1 MRIDFL
7 VEGQV
12 DALMAVRILEYC
24 KHEPGTAFGK
34 KGWNYIAQKIAAFDK
49 SLGLTGLLTL
59 VDFMDTG
66 AKCPSDVV
74 RDWLPN
80 RAQTHIFR
88 LVVREIESWILADR
102 HGIADFLSVPLAKIP
117 ANPETIQDP
126 KLTLVN
132 LARGSR
138 SKSVKESLVPRLGQA
153 ASEGPLYS
161 TELGRFVAEKWSP
174 GAARLCSN
182 SLDRCI
188 IRLNQMHRN
197 NHGEV

>member
-1 MRIDFL
+1 MRVDFL
-7 VEGQV
+7 VEGHV
-12 DALMAVRILEYC
+12 DALMAARILEYC
-24 KHEPGTAFGK
+24 EHEPGTAYGK

-49 SLGLTGLLTL
+49 SVGLTGLLTL

-66 AKCPSDVV
+66 ARCPSDVV

-80 RAQTHIFR
+80 RAQTHVFR

-102 HGIADFLSVPLAKIP
+102 NGIADFLCVPVAKIP
-117 ANPETIQDP
+117 FNPDTVLDP

-138 SKSVKESLVPRLGQA
+138 SKSIKYSLAPRLGQA

-174 GAARLCSN
+174 DAARLCSD

-188 IRLNQMHRN
+188 FRLNQIHTN
-197 NHGEV
+197 KNDEV